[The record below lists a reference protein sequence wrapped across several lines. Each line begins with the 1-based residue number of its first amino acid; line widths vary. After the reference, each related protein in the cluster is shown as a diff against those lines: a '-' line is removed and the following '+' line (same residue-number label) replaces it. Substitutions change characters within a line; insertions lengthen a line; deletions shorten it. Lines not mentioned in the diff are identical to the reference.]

1 MDALF
6 FQVKRLIIVTNF
18 LGSTA
23 DHASGI
29 TGAASRSARSGRRIG
44 SAAATARDGAASA
57 RDGVAGTMSSAAETA
72 SSVPGQARHATRGN
86 HGR

>member
-29 TGAASRSARSGRRIG
+29 TGAAG